1 MNNITIDKTIK
12 YMEKVL
18 AGVEQFEAIRP
29 LLVQHFGQEFVKSF
43 PFPKFIQ
50 DI

>member
-18 AGVEQFEAIRP
+18 AGVEQFEAISP
-29 LLVQHFGQEFVKSF
+29 LLVQHFGF
-43 PFPKFIQ
+43 PYLPK
-50 DI
+50 